1 MRTRIVRDNEAQQK
15 LIPRHEN
22 KAQHE
27 IETDDI
33 TSYDVISYDV
43 MADVIPN
50 DVMVQ
55 HAIID
60 DIMVQQ

>member
-33 TSYDVISYDV
+33 TSYDVI
-43 MADVIPN
+43 PN